1 MFAVNKKQTQ
11 QFPIDMLNILKIISD
26 IEGHLDDSSLK
37 HLQNIVLIIPEI
49 MKKNSIKYKIQSDR
63 VSKHYL
69 TLYRIIMPV
78 PR

>member
-37 HLQNIVLIIPEI
+37 HLQNIVLIILLPLI
-49 MKKNSIKYKIQSDR
+49 LI
-63 VSKHYL
+63 VSL
-69 TLYRIIMPV
+69 
-78 PR
+78 